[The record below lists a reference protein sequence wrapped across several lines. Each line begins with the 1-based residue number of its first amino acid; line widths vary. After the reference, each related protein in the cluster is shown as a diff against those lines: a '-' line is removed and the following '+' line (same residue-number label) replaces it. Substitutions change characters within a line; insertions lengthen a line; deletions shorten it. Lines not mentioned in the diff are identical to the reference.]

1 MSERL
6 NLIVDDGVGVM
17 LTELAEG
24 ERKRGQWIT
33 SLVRS
38 MHEQRRNIAVT
49 DIEEIRMGFAG
60 LVASVKMLEGRTMQ
74 LEQQLAVLIAERS
87 A

>member
-6 NLIVDDGVGVM
+6 NLIVDDGIGAM
-17 LTELAEG
+17 LAELAEG

-74 LEQQLAVLIAERS
+74 LEQQLAALIAERS
-87 A
+87 T